1 LGKSLLPGFTDKI
14 FLSSSGISFSTT
26 SYTVAEN
33 TPSIAISV
41 KRAGDASE
49 AVSVDY
55 AVTSGTAIDGE
66 DFAATSGTLNW
77 DANDS
82 AAKTFDVQIFADDA
96 VEGDE
101 TVTLALSNPSS
112 NTSLGA
118 ENTATLNISDFVVGE
133 CNAEITNS
141 KITEDTT
148 LSEPCYKVPNSTS
161 VQNPAQLTVSP
172 GVKTQAHR
180 HQKSEELYHI
190 SQGSGRMAL
199 GERTF
204 NVEVGDTV
212 LIPPGTL
219 HSIENISNEPL
230 KILCCC
236 SPPYSHD
243 DTELLEL

>member
-1 LGKSLLPGFTDKI
+1 MKNLDKTSCKNI
-14 FLSSSGISFSTT
+14 RSYITKDGSSIKELMHPSTHGNANQSF
-26 SYTVAEN
+26 AE
-33 TPSIAISV
+33 A
-41 KRAGDASE
+41 
-49 AVSVDY
+49 
-55 AVTSGTAIDGE
+55 
-66 DFAATSGTLNW
+66 
-77 DANDS
+77 
-82 AAKTFDVQIFADDA
+82 
-96 VEGDE
+96 
-101 TVTLALSNPSS
+101 
-112 NTSLGA
+112 
-118 ENTATLNISDFVVGE
+118 
-133 CNAEITNS
+133 
-141 KITEDTT
+141 
-148 LSEPCYKVPNSTS
+148 
-161 VQNPAQLTVSP
+161 TVSP

>member
-1 LGKSLLPGFTDKI
+1 MSKAVSSFLALLSLCLLLVILPACSGSGDDDSTQTNVDGD
-14 FLSSSGISFSTT
+14 SGGGGSDPSGEGGNAGSSGISFSAT

-55 AVTSGTAIDGE
+55 AVTSGTAVDGE

-77 DANDS
+77 GVNDS
-82 AAKTFDVQIFADDA
+82 AAKTFDVQVFADEA

-148 LSEPCYKVPNSTS
+148 LSEPCYKVPNSIS
-161 VQNPAQLTVSP
+161 VQNPAFSRTAIVRI
-172 GVKTQAHR
+172 R
-180 HQKSEELYHI
+180 HTCDIFRDSFSL
-190 SQGSGRMAL
+190 
-199 GERTF
+199 
-204 NVEVGDTV
+204 
-212 LIPPGTL
+212 
-219 HSIENISNEPL
+219 
-230 KILCCC
+230 
-236 SPPYSHD
+236 
-243 DTELLEL
+243 